1 MEGYNMLIKR
11 VSVIT
16 GVERQQDIPVDPN
29 DVVLWD
35 LGLGSIEE
43 LMPYL
48 SDNDRDFI
56 LSGITTTEWQ
66 EAFAEFV

>member
-1 MEGYNMLIKR
+1 MLIKR

-16 GVERQQDIPVDPN
+16 EVERQRDIPVDPN
-29 DVVLWD
+29 DMVSWD
-35 LGLGSIEE
+35 LGMGSIEE

-56 LSGITTTEWQ
+56 LSGITATEWQ

>member
-1 MEGYNMLIKR
+1 MLIKR